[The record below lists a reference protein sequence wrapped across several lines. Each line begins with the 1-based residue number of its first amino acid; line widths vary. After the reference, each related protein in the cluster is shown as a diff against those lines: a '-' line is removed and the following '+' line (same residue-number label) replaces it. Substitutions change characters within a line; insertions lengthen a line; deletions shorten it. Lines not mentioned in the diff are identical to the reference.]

1 MSIQIV
7 SQEQNNIFANL
18 NPEEYK
24 EVLQTMKASILAT
37 DLALFFPNKAKLA
50 NIVKESKFDWSEA
63 EHRNLAMSL
72 CMTGS
77 DLNSSSKPW
86 QTQFNTSQLVY
97 AEFHEQVL
105 LLHHRPL
112 I

>member
-1 MSIQIV
+1 MKHLFCF
-7 SQEQNNIFANL
+7 QEQNNIFSAL

-24 EVLQTMKASILAT
+24 EVLQTMKNCILAT

-50 NIVKESKFDWSEA
+50 NIVKEGSFSWTDP
-63 EHRNLAMSL
+63 EHRRLAMAL

-86 QTQFNTSQLVY
+86 QTQFNTSKLVY
-97 AEFHEQVL
+97 AEFHEQVFKFT
-105 LLHHRPL
+105 PAF
-112 I
+112 